1 MGTRGKYKRDR
12 MNIRSRTIK
21 YTELALII
29 FVWMVLL
36 MTPVLFREDNNKPI
50 IGSVLNQLEI
60 LVPLSV
66 LFLVNRFVF
75 VPGLLFRGKPVLF
88 IFSVLGV
95 ILLLAVGSYIYDTKI
110 KQYPPSR
117 PGEAMNTGPR
127 QNPPPDREGEP
138 GKPPPPDRAA
148 DGDTP
153 PGPGLAAKDDR
164 PPRPD
169 QANDNGRPA
178 QQGGRQPRPVPP
190 FANFLIFSVLIV
202 GFDTGLLSGLRWIAA
217 ENEKVRLEKENVA
230 TQLTLLRTQVSPH
243 FFMNTLNNIHALVDS
258 NTEEAKEAIIK
269 LSKMMRYLLYET
281 ETEKTTLKKEVEF
294 LESYIN
300 LMKLRFSEKV
310 RITLNLPTV
319 VPDASLAPFLFTSF
333 IENAFKHGISYKNDS
348 FIIIDLIP
356 GQERLLFTVKNSKN
370 DNKKIVEFSG
380 IGIENTRKRLDLLY
394 GEKYHLDIID
404 NEDLFTVNLSVPI

>member
-1 MGTRGKYKRDR
+1 METRGKYKRDR
-12 MNIRSRTIK
+12 MNFRSRTIK

-110 KQYPPSR
+110 KQYPPAR
-117 PGEAMNTGPR
+117 PGEAVNPGPR
-127 QNPPPDREGEP
+127 PNPPPVSDGEIR
-138 GKPPPPDRAA
+138 KPPPPE
-148 DGDTP
+148 
-153 PGPGLAAKDDR
+153 
-164 PPRPD
+164 
-169 QANDNGRPA
+169 

-202 GFDTGLLSGLRWIAA
+202 GFDTGLLSGLRWIGA

-310 RITLNLPTV
+310 RITMNLPAV
-319 VPDASLAPFLFTSF
+319 VPEASIPPFLFTSF
-333 IENAFKHGISYKNDS
+333 IENAFKHGISYKNES
-348 FIIIDLIP
+348 FITIDLIP
-356 GQERLLFTVKNSKN
+356 GQERLIFIVKNSKN
-370 DNKKIVEFSG
+370 DNKQIGEFSG

-394 GEKYHLDIID
+394 GDKYHLDIID
-404 NEDLFTVNLSVPI
+404 NADLFTVNLSVPI